1 MEPLPF
7 RFSSPRPSAL
17 PLEEKLN
24 LRTPAVLKSL
34 SGFSVV
40 IPALKMNVVMP
51 GTSFAMNFLSKKVF
65 VVIPP
70 PAVNPLK
77 VNVLPG
83 CNPCAVSVVTV
94 AIPTASVKS
103 TVAIPTLGEEI
114 YARGLL
120 TSFLSGKVTPRPTDP
135 LFSRTIE
142 DVDGIS
148 LISKMSLKAS
158 SGNPVS
164 SIASPMLLLIA
175 VTSTTA
181 ETLGAPAGDAETV
194 IVLPIAYAPP
204 AETIETELTVF
215 AAETSAR
222 TAALEPTIRLL
233 ESSVEYRVVESPV
246 LLLYP
251 APSVIMDSS
260 LIEFR
265 VCSVSR
271 KIVRV
276 VLPAPETTPPV
287 IA

>member
-1 MEPLPF
+1 
-7 RFSSPRPSAL
+7 
-17 PLEEKLN
+17 
-24 LRTPAVLKSL
+24 
-34 SGFSVV
+34 
-40 IPALKMNVVMP
+40 
-51 GTSFAMNFLSKKVF
+51 MNFLSKKVF

-103 TVAIPTLGEEI
+103 TVAIPTLGEET
-114 YARGLL
+114 YAIGFL

-181 ETLGAPAGDAETV
+181 ETLGGPN
-194 IVLPIAYAPP
+194 
-204 AETIETELTVF
+204 
-215 AAETSAR
+215 R
-222 TAALEPTIRLL
+222 
-233 ESSVEYRVVESPV
+233 
-246 LLLYP
+246 
-251 APSVIMDSS
+251 
-260 LIEFR
+260 
-265 VCSVSR
+265 
-271 KIVRV
+271 
-276 VLPAPETTPPV
+276 
-287 IA
+287 